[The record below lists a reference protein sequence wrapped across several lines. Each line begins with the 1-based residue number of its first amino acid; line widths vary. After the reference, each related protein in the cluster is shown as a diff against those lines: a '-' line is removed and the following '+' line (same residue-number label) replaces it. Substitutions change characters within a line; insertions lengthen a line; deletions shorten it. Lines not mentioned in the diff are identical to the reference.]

1 MINPP
6 RIAAAMVILGWI
18 FLALAFLTSC
28 VSVPMPPFGDR
39 IGEAGT
45 LHIRT
50 SVRFEPRLSEGEA
63 ANRDLW
69 NALGE
74 FQKSIPALKDK

>member
-1 MINPP
+1 
-6 RIAAAMVILGWI
+6 
-18 FLALAFLTSC
+18 LALAFLTSC

-39 IGEAGT
+39 VGEAGT

-50 SVRFEPRLSEGEA
+50 TIRFEPRLTEGEA
-63 ANRDLW
+63 ATRDLW
-69 NALGE
+69 NAFGE

>member
-1 MINPP
+1 MTPP
-6 RIAAAMVILGWI
+6 RVAAVMVMLGWI

-28 VSVPMPPFGDR
+28 VAVPMPPFGDR
-39 IGEAGT
+39 VGEAGT

-50 SVRFEPRLSEGEA
+50 SVRFEPRLTEGEA

-74 FQKSIPALKDK
+74 FQKTLPALKDK

>member
-1 MINPP
+1 MNPKQVAAVLMI
-6 RIAAAMVILGWI
+6 IGWL

-28 VSVPMPPFGDR
+28 VAVPMPPFGDR
-39 IGEAGT
+39 VGEAGT

-50 SVRFEPRLSEGEA
+50 SVRYEPRLSEGEA

-69 NALGE
+69 HALGA
-74 FQKSIPALKDK
+74 FQQTLPALKDK

>member
-1 MINPP
+1 MTPP
-6 RIAAAMVILGWI
+6 RVAAVMVMLGWI

-28 VSVPMPPFGDR
+28 VAVPMPPFGDR

-50 SVRFEPRLSEGEA
+50 SVRFEPRLSDSEA
-63 ANRDLW
+63 NNRDLW

-74 FQKSIPALKDK
+74 FQKTLPALKDK

>member
-1 MINPP
+1 MTPP

-50 SVRFEPRLSEGEA
+50 SVRFEPRLTEGEA

-69 NALGE
+69 NAFGE

>member
-1 MINPP
+1 MNPKQV
-6 RIAAAMVILGWI
+6 AAVLMILGWL

-28 VSVPMPPFGDR
+28 VAVPMPPFGDR
-39 IGEAGT
+39 VGEAGT

-50 SVRFEPRLSEGEA
+50 SIRYEPRLSEGEA

-69 NALGE
+69 HAFGQ
-74 FQKSIPALKDK
+74 FQQTLPAWKDK

>member
-1 MINPP
+1 MTPP
-6 RIAAAMVILGWI
+6 RVAATMVILGWL

-28 VSVPMPPFGDR
+28 VAVPVPPFGDR

-50 SVRFEPRLSEGEA
+50 TVRFEPRLSEGEA

-69 NALGE
+69 HAFGK
-74 FQKSIPALKDK
+74 FQETIPALKDK

>member
-1 MINPP
+1 MIPPP
-6 RIAAAMVILGWI
+6 RVAAVMVMLGWL

-45 LHIRT
+45 LHLRT
-50 SVRFEPRLSEGEA
+50 TVRFEPRLTEGEA

-69 NALGE
+69 AALGE
-74 FQKSIPALKDK
+74 FQKTLPALKDK

>member
-1 MINPP
+1 MTPP
-6 RIAAAMVILGWI
+6 RVAATMVMLGWI

-28 VSVPMPPFGDR
+28 VAVPMPPFGDR
-39 IGEAGT
+39 VGEAGT

-50 SVRFEPRLSEGEA
+50 SVRFEPRLTEGEA

-69 NALGE
+69 NAFGE
-74 FQKSIPALKDK
+74 FQKTLPALKDK

>member
-1 MINPP
+1 
-6 RIAAAMVILGWI
+6 MVILAWI

-50 SVRFEPRLSEGEA
+50 SVRFEPRLSDSEA
-63 ANRDLW
+63 NNRDLW
-69 NALGE
+69 AALGE